1 MYHQPPPSVSPLRAS
16 LRVRV
21 TLGVLLPLLLL
32 LGGISIVQL
41 IRHRKTVLE
50 NAALFSANASQVAE
64 ASLRYEIMSSHFEA
78 LQALLDAIDSTGEFR
93 VLYLLNTQGKVIFAP
108 GGVDVGVELSNQHPD
123 CRVCHNLPAAERPS
137 SVVVTVD
144 GQRVF
149 RSMVPMENS
158 AGCVECHRDDGELL
172 ALLLTDAPM
181 ASLETSL
188 RMDLWENL
196 AWLAAMVVI
205 AVVVVNLALRRMV
218 LARIQTLTD
227 ALAGF
232 GRGRHNLRLPVDEPD
247 EIGQLAEAFNEMGQQ
262 VAQEEAANQ
271 ALSEHLQQQSA
282 LRGELLSRLITA
294 QEDER
299 QRLAREIHDEVG
311 QSLSGLALQLEVLQ
325 RRLPAE
331 ARAARE
337 QVGRI
342 QALVAAATDSMYS
355 LIFDLRPAALDDLGL
370 PAALRTLA
378 ERALSNTR
386 INFEMNAEE
395 YHGRLPAE
403 MEIAIYRLFQEALSN
418 VIRHASARK
427 VRFTLRRLEDA
438 FEGYVEDDGRG
449 FRPQEIH
456 HRVGQPRGLGLAG
469 MRERVAQ
476 FGGELRVESD
486 YGQGTRVFI
495 SIPLDV

>member
-1 MYHQPPPSVSPLRAS
+1 MYRQPPPQVSPLRAS

-21 TLGVLLPLLLL
+21 TLGVLIPLLVL
-32 LGGISIVQL
+32 LGGISVIQL
-41 IRHRKTVLE
+41 IRHRETVLN
-50 NAALFSANASQVAE
+50 NAALFAANASQVVE
-64 ASLRYEIMSSHFEA
+64 ASLRHEIMESHFEST
-78 LQALLDAIDSTGEFR
+78 QALLDAIVSTGEFR
-93 VLYLLNTQGKVIFAP
+93 VLYLLDTQGKVIFAP

-123 CRVCHNLPAAERPS
+123 CRACHDLPEAERPS
-137 SVVVTVD
+137 SVVVEVD

-149 RSMVPMENS
+149 RSMVSMENS
-158 AGCVECHRDDGELL
+158 AECVECHVDDGEPL
-172 ALLLTDAPM
+172 ALLLTDTPM

-188 RMDLWENL
+188 QVDLWENL

-205 AVVVVNLALRRMV
+205 AVVVVNLVLWRML
-218 LARIQTLTD
+218 LARIQVLTD

-232 GRGRHNLRLPVDEPD
+232 GRGRHSLRLPVDEPD

-271 ALSEHLQQQSA
+271 ALSEHLRQQSA
-282 LRGELLSRLITA
+282 LRGELLNRLITA

-331 ARAARE
+331 ARQASE

-342 QALVAAATDSMYS
+342 QALVATATDSMYN

-378 ERALSNTR
+378 ERALTDTR
-386 INFEMNAEE
+386 IDFEVDAEE

-403 MEIAIYRLFQEALSN
+403 MEIAIYRMFQEALNN

-427 VRFTLRRLEDA
+427 VRFTLRRLEHA
-438 FEGYVEDDGRG
+438 FEGVIEDDGRG
-449 FRPQEIH
+449 FRPGEV
-456 HRVGQPRGLGLAG
+456 RRRDDLPRGLGLAG

-476 FGGELRVESD
+476 FGGELEIESD
-486 YGQGTRVFI
+486 YGQGTRVRI
-495 SIPLDV
+495 SIPLDL